1 MILYIYIHIIKLIIS
16 SSHFLFINIVIGIDL
31 ILCLFVDLLVFIHF
45 LFVFMIFL
53 ELVFMLLSILARKIG
68 IVNSSSFSLS
78 YSIIKFDFTST
89 FYLST
94 SPSFYSSSSLPSFF
108 LWSPISTTPENPA
121 YTT

>member
-1 MILYIYIHIIKLIIS
+1 MILYIYIHILIVS
-16 SSHFLFINIVIGIDL
+16 FIHLLLLLLLTLNL

-68 IVNSSSFSLS
+68 IVNPSSFSLS